1 MVASLTQIRNDRL
14 NAERQ
19 IDEQRRSKR
28 LSLATLTKGTL
39 ETGINF
45 SATED
50 EVDADSMDYGGTA
63 QGPPSPAESDR
74 DSDDTAMRGI
84 PALKGSLRNRREN
97 WTGHYNW
104 KCVTFFF
111 STPAIFITY
120 FGLRSIPS

>member
-1 MVASLTQIRNDRL
+1 MLSVKSMSNGVVSNRFTNSSAISNWFIG
-14 NAERQ
+14 
-19 IDEQRRSKR
+19 KR

-74 DSDDTAMRGI
+74 DSDDTGDERDPRPEGQ
-84 PALKGSLRNRREN
+84 PA
-97 WTGHYNW
+97 
-104 KCVTFFF
+104 
-111 STPAIFITY
+111 
-120 FGLRSIPS
+120 

>member
-19 IDEQRRSKR
+19 IDEQRRGKR

-74 DSDDTAMRGI
+74 DSDDTGDERDPRPEGQ
-84 PALKGSLRNRREN
+84 PA
-97 WTGHYNW
+97 
-104 KCVTFFF
+104 
-111 STPAIFITY
+111 
-120 FGLRSIPS
+120 